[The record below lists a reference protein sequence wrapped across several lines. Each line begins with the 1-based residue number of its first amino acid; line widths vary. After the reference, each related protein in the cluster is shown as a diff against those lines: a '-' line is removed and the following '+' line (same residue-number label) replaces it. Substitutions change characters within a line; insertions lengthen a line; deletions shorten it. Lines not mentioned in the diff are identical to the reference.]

1 MGHFGRVRLKIFE
14 LIILKILLQSSIFLL
29 HSVPKSYTS
38 ILDTVK
44 NLDKTTFKP
53 PSSKKLIFVCG
64 PTPSSAKFAMETFK
78 RFDWHYS
85 VKQWLTLGESYYCI
99 EFAPKWLKI
108 CTHSLEFKTKPLFKL
123 FFPALSCF
131 CLHGC
136 TCLLL
141 TCLFTYLLC
150 LSFMHAV

>member
-1 MGHFGRVRLKIFE
+1 MFE
-14 LIILKILLQSSIFLL
+14 LIFLKILLQISIFLL
-29 HSVPKSYTS
+29 LKVPKYYTN
-38 ILDTVK
+38 ILYMWRIWLKWFLSLLVQ
-44 NLDKTTFKP
+44 KTYFF
-53 PSSKKLIFVCG
+53 LHG

-78 RFDWHYS
+78 RFNWHYS
-85 VKQWLTLGESYYCI
+85 VKQWITLEESYYCI